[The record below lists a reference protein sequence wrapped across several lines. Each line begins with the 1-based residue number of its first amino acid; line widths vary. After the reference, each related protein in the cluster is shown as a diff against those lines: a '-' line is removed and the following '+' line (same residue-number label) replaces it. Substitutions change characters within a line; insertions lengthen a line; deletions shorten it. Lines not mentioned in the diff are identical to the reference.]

1 MVLNLVKKREKRRK
15 HEGYLSDFLSSSIK
29 YLNMFLHEEEH
40 IRYIHFD
47 MARSNKRTTNVM
59 AKLGDIGKQRSTDL
73 GKQIG
78 TTQCGNFRMFLPL
91 KFYVKSILVIL

>member
-1 MVLNLVKKREKRRK
+1 MKKREKRRK
-15 HEGYLSDFLSSSIK
+15 HEGHLSDFLSSSIK

-59 AKLGDIGKQRSTDL
+59 AKLGGIGKLCTMLQKFS
-73 GKQIG
+73 KYEVKAAF
-78 TTQCGNFRMFLPL
+78 CGNFT
-91 KFYVKSILVIL
+91 I